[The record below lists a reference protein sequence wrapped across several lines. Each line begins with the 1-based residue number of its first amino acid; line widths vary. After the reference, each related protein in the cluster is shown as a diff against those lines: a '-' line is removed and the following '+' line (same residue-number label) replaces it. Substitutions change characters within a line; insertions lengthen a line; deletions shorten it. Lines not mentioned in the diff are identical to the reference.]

1 MTSGQRLSHMVCLG
15 CGCACD
21 DIEIHVDDRGIV
33 EAGNAC
39 ERGAAWYGDGRVPAR
54 VLAGGVETD
63 VAGGIAAAADRLA
76 RAAHPLVYLA
86 PDVTCEAQRAA
97 VALADPLR
105 ASLDS
110 VTSAAGLRPLLAA
123 QERGRTGATLGEI
136 RNRAD
141 VLLFWGVDPSV
152 RYPRFVSRYAP
163 GPEGLQIESTPRDR
177 TIVAIDVGESR
188 GPDWAD
194 HRFPVAP
201 ADEVEALT
209 AMTAVLQ
216 RGADAADAEAVAG
229 RAPVVRAIVPL
240 LAQARYVAVIVDGEP
255 REGSVPAD
263 PQLPEAIIVLTQT
276 LNGLTRAAAIVLR
289 GGGNRSGADA
299 VLTWQTGF
307 PAAVDFTRGYPRYRP
322 FDGAASPRPDRH
334 HIDALVIVGAMSAIP
349 DELALR
355 LPLDSA
361 IVIGPRATE
370 SRAAGRGVAIDTG
383 VAGIHEGGLA
393 LRMDDV
399 PLPLRAALE
408 GPPATEAI
416 VRALTGRI
424 VTNRGL

>member
-1 MTSGQRLSHMVCLG
+1 MTRGQRLSHMVCLG

-21 DIEIHVDDRGIV
+21 DIELHVDGRRIV

-39 ERGAAWYGDGRVPAR
+39 ERGAAWYGDGRVPSR

-63 VAGGIAAAADRLA
+63 TAGGIAAAAERLTGA
-76 RAAHPLVYLA
+76 VHPLVYLA

-97 VALADPLR
+97 VALADHLR

-110 VTSAAGLRPLLAA
+110 VTAAAGLRALLAA

-136 RNRAD
+136 RHRAD

-152 RYPRFVSRYAP
+152 RYPRFASRYAP
-163 GPEGLQIESTPRDR
+163 GPDGLELERAPQGR
-177 TIVAIDVGESR
+177 TVVAVDVGESR
-188 GPDWAD
+188 GPEQAD
-194 HRFPVAP
+194 YRVAVAAP
-201 ADEVEALT
+201 DEVEALT
-209 AMTAVLQ
+209 ALTAVLQ
-216 RGADAADAEAVAG
+216 RGADAATAVAG
-229 RAPVVRAIVPL
+229 QAAVVRALAPL
-240 LAQARYVAVIVDGEP
+240 LSKARYAAVIVDGEP
-255 REGSVPAD
+255 REGPGAAD
-263 PQLPEAIIVLTQT
+263 PQLPEALIVLTQV
-276 LNGLTRAAAIVLR
+276 LNGLTRSALIMLR
-289 GGGNRSGADA
+289 AGGNRSGADA

-322 FDGAASPRPDRH
+322 FDGATSRH
-334 HIDALVIVGAMSAIP
+334 PGGHPVDALVVVGAVSAIP

-361 IVIGPRATE
+361 VVIGPRATE
-370 SRAAGRGVAIDTG
+370 SRAARRGVVIDTG

-399 PLPLRAALE
+399 PLPLRAAIE